1 MKKIIYLMTACLLLS
16 FNVKGN
22 NDEVFIKL
30 NIPKEYKSKEKFD
43 VSKLNRY
50 IIKTKTFDSKNI
62 KGTVTVIS
70 DLKGKIISITVPEN
84 FPKKFYI
91 ESFFKIQNNSS
102 SAFPCSVCWDAPYG
116 TGWLCWLACDGS
128 TEPTDPIGQN

>member
-1 MKKIIYLMTACLLLS
+1 MTVCLLLS

-22 NDEVFIKL
+22 NDEGFIKL

-50 IIKTKTFDSKNI
+50 IIKTKTFNSKNI
-62 KGTVTVIS
+62 KGTVTLIS
-70 DLKGKIISITVPEN
+70 DLKGKIISITVPKN

-91 ESFFKIQNNSS
+91 ENFTMANSS
-102 SAFPCSVCWDAPYG
+102 GSPIPCSWCAAPSA
-116 TGWLCWLACDGS
+116 TSWWCWLICSDSA
-128 TEPTDPIGQN
+128 PTPTGPQNPEENK